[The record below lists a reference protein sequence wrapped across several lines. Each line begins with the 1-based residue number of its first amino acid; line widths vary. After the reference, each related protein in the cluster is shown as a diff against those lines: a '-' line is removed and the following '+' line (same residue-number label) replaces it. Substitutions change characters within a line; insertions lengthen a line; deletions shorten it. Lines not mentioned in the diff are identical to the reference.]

1 MKRTETG
8 KGKGRGKD
16 FFAYTY
22 TSTYCGLFTSLPLCL
37 FLLISAYGKEVDS
50 GAISGR
56 VIAKNLRYQKDTVVY
71 IDRVEGVF
79 LPPKEHAIMDQ
90 KYITFVPHILPI
102 LVGTTVDFHN
112 SDTIPH
118 NVYSKDEVAD
128 KMNLGTWRQGE
139 VRSYTFNKPGS
150 AVILCHI
157 HAEMEAYI
165 VVLQNPYF
173 AVTKKNGKFVIDN
186 IPEGLYY
193 LKVWHKFLKAEDVKL
208 EVKKGETVEVN
219 FNLK

>member
-1 MKRTETG
+1 MKRE
-8 KGKGRGKD
+8 KGKKANL
-16 FFAYTY
+16 FA
-22 TSTYCGLFTSLPLCL
+22 SLCL
-37 FLLISAYGKEVDS
+37 FASLPFCLFVLISADGKEPGF

-56 VIAKNLRYQKDTVVY
+56 VIAKNPRYQKDTVVY
-71 IDRVEGVF
+71 IDRADGNF
-79 LPPKEHAIMDQ
+79 PPPKEHTIMDQ

-186 IPEGLYY
+186 IPEGRYC
-193 LKVWHKFLKAEDVKL
+193 LKVWSASGGLKADDTEI
-208 EVKKGETVEVN
+208 EVKKGETVKVE
-219 FNLK
+219 FYLK